1 MSEEVFELE
10 DGTTV
15 KKFCLNRISDGV
27 SNYETIW
34 DVLDV
39 TTRMAKLNV
48 TKNKEGMVTD
58 VSLVLPKI
66 DEVIVQMALRNFE
79 TYHSI
84 KMNDPNISDEE
95 ILGIRREKLEKLI
108 RSRS

>member
-1 MSEEVFELE
+1 MAEEVFELE
-10 DGTTV
+10 DGTVV
-15 KKFCLNRISDGV
+15 KKFCLTRISDGI

-39 TTRMAKLNV
+39 VTRITKLNV
-48 TKNKEGMVTD
+48 IKNESGIVTD

-66 DEVIVQMALRNFE
+66 DEVVVQMALRNFE

-84 KMNDPNISDEE
+84 KMNDSNLSAEE
-95 ILGIRREKLEKLI
+95 VLEMRRGKLEKLI
-108 RSRS
+108 GSKL